1 MVRLTSHKHPSK
13 REALIRRMLKHVK
26 PKVAKI
32 DNNPIYQYGLLIAIT
47 LLAAILRFY
56 KLGKWSFWFDEV
68 FTLNRALNNYSDFDA
83 VVQTTLSH
91 KFLPLSIILSG
102 SVVNILGISEWSAR
116 LVPAIIGIISVPI
129 LYFPTKKIFGWRAA
143 AIAALLLALSSWHIY
158 WSQNARFYTALL
170 FFYTLALFAFYFAIE
185 RDRPLYILIGYL
197 LLYLAFSERF
207 VAMWFVPVI
216 ATYLIVLKIAPFE
229 KPAGF
234 RVRNVLLIVLLPV
247 IAIGIIEIISLLTT
261 GSARFFTESF
271 FSDFEFFLLYRNDDP
286 ARLLYLIV
294 FNISFPATCLAFVSG
309 IYLIVKKSRPGL
321 FFFIAAL
328 IPVILIVLLNT
339 YIFTKDRY
347 VFLTLFSWLILTA
360 VAVKELFA
368 QTKGNAK
375 LLAAGILILLIV
387 SAASSSLLYYG
398 VNNGNRRD
406 WKNTFAMIEWQ
417 AKEEDVVVSFWP
429 KLTDYYLGEEGLEW
443 QNVNPE
449 MILNSSNRFW
459 FVLDSET
466 ISANET
472 MKSWL
477 DENAELI
484 EVKYLR
490 TPEDLYLRVYL
501 YDPG

>member
-1 MVRLTSHKHPSK
+1 
-13 REALIRRMLKHVK
+13 MLKLVE

-32 DNNPIYQYGLLIAIT
+32 DNNPVYQYGLLAAIT

-56 KLGKWSFWFDEV
+56 KLGEWSFWFDEV
-68 FTLNRALNNYSDFDA
+68 FTLNRALNSYNDFEA

-102 SVVNILGISEWSAR
+102 SAVNILGTSELNAR
-116 LVPAIIGIISVPI
+116 LVPAIIGIISVPV
-129 LYFPTKKIFGWRAA
+129 LYFPTKKIFGWRVA
-143 AIAALLLALSSWHIY
+143 AIATLLLALSTWHIY
-158 WSQNARFYTALL
+158 WSQNARFYTSLL
-170 FFYTLALFAFYFAIE
+170 FFYSLALFAFYFAIE
-185 RDRPLYILIGYL
+185 RDRPLYILIGYV

-216 ATYLIVLKIAPFE
+216 ACYLIVLKIAPFE

-234 RVRNVLLIVLLPV
+234 RARNVLLIVLLPV

-286 ARLLYLIV
+286 VRLLYLIAI
-294 FNISFPATCLAFVSG
+294 NTSFPAMCLAFFSG
-309 IYLIVKKSRPGL
+309 IYLVVKKSRPGL
-321 FFFIAAL
+321 FFFIAAM
-328 IPVILIVLLNT
+328 IPVILIVLLNPF
-339 YIFTKDRY
+339 IFTKDRY

-360 VAVKELFA
+360 IAVRELFA
-368 QTKGNAK
+368 HIKGNAK
-375 LLAAGILILLIV
+375 ILAAGVLILLIV
-387 SAASSSLLYYG
+387 SAAGSNLLYYG

-406 WKNTFAMIEWQ
+406 WKSTFAKIESQ
-417 AKEEDVVVSFWP
+417 AEEGDEFVSFWP
-429 KLTDYYLGEEGLEW
+429 KLTEYYLGEEGLDW

-466 ISANET
+466 VFSNEA
-472 MKSWL
+472 MKLWL